1 MSIYLNIF
9 KLNKN
14 IFLNFEIP
22 KGRGDISR
30 IKIMDKNINLIDESY
45 NSNPLSLQ
53 SAILNFEKIET
64 KKSKK
69 YLLIGDMLEL
79 GKHSKKL
86 HKSIAPVINKTKIN
100 KVFVK
105 GNHAKLIFQKL
116 SNSKRGSVLYNK
128 SQIIELIRKDLN
140 DNDYLM
146 IKASNATGFNK
157 IVKDLKGF
165 I

>member
-1 MSIYLNIF
+1 MSIYLNILE
-9 KLNKN
+9 LNKN
-14 IFLNFEIP
+14 IFLSFKTP

-30 IKIMDKNINLIDESY
+30 IKIMNKNINLIDESY

-53 SAILNFEKIET
+53 SAILNFEKIDS

-86 HKSIAPVINKTKIN
+86 HKSIAPIINKTKIH

-105 GNHAKLIFQKL
+105 GRNVKLIFQNLLNIK
-116 SNSKRGSVLYNK
+116 KGRVLYNK
-128 SQIIELIRKDLN
+128 SQIIELIKKDLN

-165 I
+165 